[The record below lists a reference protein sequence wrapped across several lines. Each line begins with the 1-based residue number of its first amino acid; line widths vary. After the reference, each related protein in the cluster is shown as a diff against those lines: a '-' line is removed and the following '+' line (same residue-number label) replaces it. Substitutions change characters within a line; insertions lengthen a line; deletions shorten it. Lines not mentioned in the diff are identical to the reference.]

1 MYVAI
6 VNVWVG
12 ADTLPRVVIAL
23 TTERTFRTNANQMLL
38 VDALHQSSGLG
49 QPCLELWQNGL
60 IEGAR
65 LVANLPRHDGGVVCI
80 ALSRVAVGAFEDK
93 TEVIEEQLL
102 RQLVGGELRGVL
114 DVGRITHLV
123 RLQCLARSC
132 VFEVETITSAPLPR
146 VI

>member
-12 ADTLPRVVIAL
+12 ADALPRVVIGLA
-23 TTERTFRTNANQMLL
+23 TERTFRTYAHQMPL
-38 VDALHQSSGLG
+38 VDALHHGRGLG
-49 QPCLELWQNGL
+49 QPCLELRQNGL

-80 ALSRVAVGAFEDK
+80 AFLGVAVGAFEDE
-93 TEVIEEQLL
+93 TEVIEEELL